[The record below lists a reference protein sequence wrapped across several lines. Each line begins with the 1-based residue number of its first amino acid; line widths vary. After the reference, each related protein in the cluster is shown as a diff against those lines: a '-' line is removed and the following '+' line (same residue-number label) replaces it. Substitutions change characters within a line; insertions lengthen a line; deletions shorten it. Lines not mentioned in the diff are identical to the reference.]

1 MVKHSAKAG
10 HYAKVRSMVRK
21 TWKPYTG
28 SCLTWALEDFTS
40 MNSSEPSEPVVVSH
54 AFPLIV
60 STPHPIIS
68 PVIVQLQ
75 NPLAQA
81 TRGSLSIRPV
91 PIEYSSRLSKSSMS
105 QCHWAVLTFCKLWI
119 ADNMQ
124 TLSSRDLID
133 FLYFPIKTEPH
144 NFGTYLINAVTLLK
158 LSVFS
163 KFSIIPA
170 FFSIWLPFL
179 WICFSNYSPS
189 CLTWHQQSYNRITQ
203 NLIQSLGCLA
213 TALIPPNLKQPV
225 SWNSMTWCKLW
236 RSLLPSW
243 PCMDQNSPWA
253 IHLHH

>member
-1 MVKHSAKAG
+1 MP
-10 HYAKVRSMVRK
+10 RSGPWLGKPESLTLGAVWCEPLK
-21 TWKPYTG
+21 TLLYELFWTFRACGCVPG
-28 SCLTWALEDFTS
+28 LPF
-40 MNSSEPSEPVVVSH
+40 NSQH
-54 AFPLIV
+54 
-60 STPHPIIS
+60 PHPIIS